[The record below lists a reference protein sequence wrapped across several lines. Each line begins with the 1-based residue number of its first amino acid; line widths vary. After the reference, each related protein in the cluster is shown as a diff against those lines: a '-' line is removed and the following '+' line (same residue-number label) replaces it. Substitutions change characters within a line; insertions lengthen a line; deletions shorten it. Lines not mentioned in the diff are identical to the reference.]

1 VGAVCWINCELV
13 CSGKMGWE
21 FRDDW
26 GVRCVAGGGLGLLH
40 GQVLVLGGRDKNGQ
54 RDEGDAS
61 MMEWGRRE
69 RGARR

>member
-1 VGAVCWINCELV
+1 
-13 CSGKMGWE
+13 MGWE

-40 GQVLVLGGRDKNGQ
+40 GQVLVLGGRDKSGQ
-54 RDEGDAS
+54 KDGSDAS

-69 RGARR
+69 RRARR